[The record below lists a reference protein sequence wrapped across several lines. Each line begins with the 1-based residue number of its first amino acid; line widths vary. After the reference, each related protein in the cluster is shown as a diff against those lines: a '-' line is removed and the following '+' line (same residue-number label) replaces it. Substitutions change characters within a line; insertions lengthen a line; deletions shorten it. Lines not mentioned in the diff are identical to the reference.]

1 MRPSGRKIASKHLV
15 QVATTN
21 QKPAFAA
28 TRVRMHNQ
36 FKWNTNTGVSI
47 WAAFE
52 KKKRKK
58 PLTDWQDR
66 GAVIRSVEQTCGS
79 RRSRR
84 RKASDE
90 LKRHKSMRERL
101 TAETAATASAG
112 KNGF

>member
-1 MRPSGRKIASKHLV
+1 
-15 QVATTN
+15 
-21 QKPAFAA
+21 
-28 TRVRMHNQ
+28 MHNQ
-36 FKWNTNTGVSI
+36 VKWNTNTGVSI

-79 RRSRR
+79 RR